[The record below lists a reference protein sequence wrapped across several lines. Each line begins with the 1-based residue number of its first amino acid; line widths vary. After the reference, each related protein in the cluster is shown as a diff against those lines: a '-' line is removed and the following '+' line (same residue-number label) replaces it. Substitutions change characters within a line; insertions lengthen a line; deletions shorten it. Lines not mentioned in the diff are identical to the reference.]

1 MIPSMEAKR
10 QFWNTG
16 APSNPTTAPNTFK
29 CQYCGQGFLNYHDF
43 SFHMDLHLQQIKHA
57 KARMQ
62 TATPVYSGPPSPTDS
77 YSSRSVSPL
86 TQGLPVGQEQYKCD
100 QCEKTFS
107 VPARLARHYRIHTG
121 EKPYLCDICPKS
133 FSVKENLSVHR
144 RIHTNERPYKCDTC
158 GKSFEHSGKL
168 HRHVR
173 IHTGERPHKCNVC
186 SKTFIQ
192 SGQLVI
198 HRRTHTG
205 EKPYLCQVCT
215 KGFTCSKQLK
225 VHMRTH
231 TGEKPYK
238 CNICGK
244 AFGYNHVLKLH
255 QVSHFGEKIYKCTLC
270 KETFNSKKKLEMH
283 IRTHEEQ
290 PQQKEPMGEIQVLKQ
305 SRPRYIQPYPHTLIQ
320 SSTQPSAPYPIGN
333 SYNQPSHDR
342 YFMGKPAQRF
352 TPVNP
357 NQNEIQNSTPFVAQ
371 SNNPMFV
378 RSGFQNQR
386 RFIHSYEETLN
397 YPMDGSEYVT
407 STHSTGYYNTQNQG
421 MSRGQS
427 HSPSSEQM
435 TKKGRSS
442 SVHSWADS
450 GFNSSPGDLDSDLD
464 SKRSSPL
471 QSSSPIACIP
481 IERLKEHY
489 HNHGERPTKVQDF
502 GPAPSPTS
510 NNNFSSSS
518 SSSLRSYRIQRSPES
533 TKIPQSPKQ
542 TESPSPGC
550 KYEESKGNDLTRA
563 ELISYL
569 QQYGFFK
576 RLNDEEKN
584 DEDDPT
590 EVIKL
595 EPSSPSRTEEDHSHH
610 ELEILPTPVA
620 IDIKPEPMPVRD
632 PQTCALPFRKRKYAL
647 AQA

>member
-205 EKPYLCQVCT
+205 
-215 KGFTCSKQLK
+215 
-225 VHMRTH
+225 
-231 TGEKPYK
+231 
-238 CNICGK
+238 
-244 AFGYNHVLKLH
+244 
-255 QVSHFGEKIYKCTLC
+255 
-270 KETFNSKKKLEMH
+270 TFA
-283 IRTHEEQ
+283 R
-290 PQQKEPMGEIQVLKQ
+290 
-305 SRPRYIQPYPHTLIQ
+305 
-320 SSTQPSAPYPIGN
+320 STW
-333 SYNQPSHDR
+333 
-342 YFMGKPAQRF
+342 
-352 TPVNP
+352 PV
-357 NQNEIQNSTPFVAQ
+357 A
-371 SNNPMFV
+371 
-378 RSGFQNQR
+378 
-386 RFIHSYEETLN
+386 
-397 YPMDGSEYVT
+397 
-407 STHSTGYYNTQNQG
+407 
-421 MSRGQS
+421 
-427 HSPSSEQM
+427 
-435 TKKGRSS
+435 
-442 SVHSWADS
+442 
-450 GFNSSPGDLDSDLD
+450 
-464 SKRSSPL
+464 
-471 QSSSPIACIP
+471 
-481 IERLKEHY
+481 
-489 HNHGERPTKVQDF
+489 
-502 GPAPSPTS
+502 
-510 NNNFSSSS
+510 
-518 SSSLRSYRIQRSPES
+518 SSLRIFPSNRQCLLF
-533 TKIPQSPKQ
+533 
-542 TESPSPGC
+542 SPG
-550 KYEESKGNDLTRA
+550 ELESKAFVCWRTRFQWR
-563 ELISYL
+563 LIKNLFSNCRRA
-569 QQYGFFK
+569 K
-576 RLNDEEKN
+576 RLGFRGVLQACRLLH
-584 DEDDPT
+584 
-590 EVIKL
+590 EVIIKQPRL
-595 EPSSPSRTEEDHSHH
+595 AGT
-610 ELEILPTPVA
+610 LLPNTLH
-620 IDIKPEPMPVRD
+620 DFHFD
-632 PQTCALPFRKRKYAL
+632 F
-647 AQA
+647 